1 MCTSCTHTVCQVC
14 TVNHHPWIVDFWP
27 SATLGNS
34 KSWFK
39 PSQATCAWWSFILHQ
54 LWRWLPE
61 FWAVTPRKNIIDPIK
76 PYSAFISW
84 YRIVSG
90 FQWNKTC
97 YSVETCLIPIP
108 PPPILAASNF
118 DPFFFLD
125 TSRHDLGSPKM
136 WMPWKEVQVVKTTAV
151 STEHA
156 RTLPRTL

>member
-1 MCTSCTHTVCQVC
+1 MHILHTHTHRVSSLYCQSPSMNSWLLTICNTWKLKKLVQTIPGYMC
-14 TVNHHPWIVDFWP
+14 MMIIHIAPIVTMT
-27 SATLGNS
+27 SR
-34 KSWFK
+34 
-39 PSQATCAWWSFILHQ
+39 ILSSDTQ
-54 LWRWLPE
+54 
-61 FWAVTPRKNIIDPIK
+61 KNIIDPIK

-125 TSRHDLGSPKM
+125 TSRHDLGSPKCGC
-136 WMPWKEVQVVKTTAV
+136 PGRRCK
-151 STEHA
+151 
-156 RTLPRTL
+156 L